1 MNLTESEKRII
12 NSLIRNSRQSY
23 RELAKESKVSLATIA
38 NKIKLFRKE
47 GVING
52 HTTLIDYDKL
62 DYDLHVMINIRV
74 SQGKEV
80 VVEKKLFNNP
90 NVTAIYDTTGEFD
103 VLVIARFK
111 NKKALDN
118 YLKTIQVYEFVERTQ
133 TNLILNTIKEKPIE
147 LS

>member
-38 NKIKLFRKE
+38 NKIKLFSKE

-111 NKKALDN
+111 NRKALDN
-118 YLKTIQVYEFVERTQ
+118 YLKVIQAYEFVERTQ

-147 LS
+147 IS

>member
-12 NSLIRNSRQSY
+12 NVLIKDSRKSY
-23 RELAKESKVSLATIA
+23 RDIAKESKVSIATIS
-38 NKIKLFRKE
+38 NKMKLFNKE
-47 GVING
+47 GIING

-62 DYDLHVMINIRV
+62 NYDLHVMISVKV

-80 VVEKKLFNNP
+80 TVEKKLFNNP
-90 NVTAIYDTTGEFD
+90 NVTSIYDITGEFD

-111 NKKALDN
+111 NKKSLDN
-118 YLKTIQVYEFVERTQ
+118 YLKAIQAYEFVERTQ
-133 TNLILNTIKEKPIE
+133 TNLILNTIKERPIE